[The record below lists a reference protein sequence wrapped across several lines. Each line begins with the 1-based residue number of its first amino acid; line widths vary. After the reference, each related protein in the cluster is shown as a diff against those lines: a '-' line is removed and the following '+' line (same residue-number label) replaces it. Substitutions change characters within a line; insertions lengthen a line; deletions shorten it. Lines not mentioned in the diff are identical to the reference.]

1 MPSDSRLLDAVR
13 IQLPRSQI
21 QGASSIVD
29 ASRRASSRS
38 DVGHLPHSRPDI
50 EVTTDFRQWNI
61 LSERGAVSTKRRSS
75 QMRAINMR
83 LITSFSST
91 FARLTRVVSKSVQD
105 PPCSFSATAISKGE
119 CSVWTIIVL
128 NEAHSHRS
136 LLHTGDSKSRL
147 TRHRFNLFHL
157 GPNGSCIVFLVS
169 VMRSWRRRGYHY
181 HSVTSLQAYTTS
193 DQTQVPGCG
202 REVQARH
209 DLWSLQRPRTQPSY
223 M

>member
-1 MPSDSRLLDAVR
+1 MPSDSRLL
-13 IQLPRSQI
+13 QRS
-21 QGASSIVD
+21 SSIVD
-29 ASRRASSRS
+29 ASRRASSQIE
-38 DVGHLPHSRPDI
+38 VGHLPLYRLDI

-61 LSERGAVSTKRRSS
+61 FSGRGKVSTKRRSS

-91 FARLTRVVSKSVQD
+91 FASLTRVVSKSVQD

-119 CSVWTIIVL
+119 CSVWIIIVL

-169 VMRSWRRRGYHY
+169 VMRSWRRRGCHY
-181 HSVTSLQAYTTS
+181 HSVTSLQAHTTS
-193 DQTQVPGCG
+193 DQTQAPGCG

-223 M
+223 MR